1 MKTFLKI
8 FVVTGLILL
17 SGSTYAQTPKFGH
30 INVQELISLMPER
43 DSAEV
48 RLRAYGKDLS
58 EQIEQLQVEYN
69 NKVQNYL
76 QKKDTFTQAIREM
89 REKEINELEQRIQEF
104 QQTAQQEFQRMQGE
118 LMRPIIEKADAA
130 IKKIGKANGFLYVF
144 DVSTGGV
151 VYFSEASTDIMP
163 LAKKELNIKK

>member
-1 MKTFLKI
+1 MKTFVKI
-8 FVVTGLILL
+8 FLVTGLILL
-17 SGSTYAQTPKFGH
+17 ASSTYAQTPKFGH

-163 LAKKELNIKK
+163 LAKKELNITK

>member
-1 MKTFLKI
+1 MKTLAK
-8 FVVTGLILL
+8 ILL
-17 SGSTYAQTPKFGH
+17 VSGLFLLAGNTYAQAPKFGH

-43 DSAEV
+43 DSAEI

-76 QKKDTFTQAIREM
+76 QKKDTFTPAIREM

-118 LMRPIIEKADAA
+118 LMRPILEKADAA

-144 DVSTGGV
+144 DVSAGSV
-151 VYFSEASTDIMP
+151 VYFSDASTDIMP
-163 LAKKELNIKK
+163 LVKKELNIKK

>member
-1 MKTFLKI
+1 MKTFVKI
-8 FVVTGLILL
+8 FLVTGLILL
-17 SGSTYAQTPKFGH
+17 ASSTYAQTPKFGH

-118 LMRPIIEKADAA
+118 LMRPVIEKADAA

-151 VYFSEASTDIMP
+151 VYFSESSTDIMP
-163 LAKKELNIKK
+163 LAKKELNITK

>member
-1 MKTFLKI
+1 MKTFVKI
-8 FVVTGLILL
+8 FLITGLVLL
-17 SGSTYAQTPKFGH
+17 VGSTDAQTPKFGH
-30 INVQELISLMPER
+30 INIQELISLMPER

-76 QKKDTFTQAIREM
+76 QKKDTFTPAIREM